1 MLLTLQIATTF
12 LVSIGW
18 ALALSH
24 ALEMPGKLRLNREA
38 YITAQ
43 TIYYP
48 GFTIGAAVGEA
59 GAIVATLVLLVVMG
73 SSRPEFTLTLVAFLA
88 LLAMHA
94 TYWIITHPVN
104 KFWMR
109 DQNLSGLGAG
119 FFGIGKRGRD
129 TAANADPNEVW
140 AALRNRWEYSH
151 AVRAVFAGFALLC
164 LIVAAAL

>member
-24 ALEMPGKLRLNREA
+24 ALEMPGKLRLNKEA

-59 GAIVATLVLLVVMG
+59 AQLSLRWCFSLSWG
-73 SSRPEFTLTLVAFLA
+73 
-88 LLAMHA
+88 
-94 TYWIITHPVN
+94 HP
-104 KFWMR
+104 
-109 DQNLSGLGAG
+109 
-119 FFGIGKRGRD
+119 GR
-129 TAANADPNEVW
+129 NSP
-140 AALRNRWEYSH
+140 
-151 AVRAVFAGFALLC
+151 
-164 LIVAAAL
+164 